1 MISSSYNFSC
11 LVYSVEVR
19 VGQAI
24 SSFFEGDKITLQCYS
39 NLTEQQECISSNT
52 STIWLKGRWASSLII
67 KGESKRTLNL
77 TLKILDTGHYSC
89 EIRGRISPEFYIRVQ
104 SMFLTFVT

>member
-24 SSFFEGDKITLQCYS
+24 SSFFEGDKITLECYS
-39 NLTEQQECISSNT
+39 NLTEQQECIT
-52 STIWLKGRWASSLII
+52 SAIWLKRRWASSLII
-67 KGESKRTLNL
+67 KDESKRTLNL
-77 TLKILDTGHYSC
+77 TLKILDTGYYSC